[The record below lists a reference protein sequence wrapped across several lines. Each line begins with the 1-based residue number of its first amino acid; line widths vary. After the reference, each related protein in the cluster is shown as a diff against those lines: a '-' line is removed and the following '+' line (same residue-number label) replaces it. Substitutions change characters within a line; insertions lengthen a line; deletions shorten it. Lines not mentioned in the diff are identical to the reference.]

1 MDKAIILSELR
12 RVKPELQ
19 RKYGL
24 SEIALF
30 GSYSRDEQTLKSDI
44 DLMLDFEN
52 ITYNKLFGCAME
64 LEELFRDKKV
74 QVVTRDGIKPRYFEV
89 IKPDLIYA

>member
-1 MDKAIILSELR
+1 MDKATILAKLKQ
-12 RVKPELQ
+12 VKPELQ

-30 GSYSRDEQTLKSDI
+30 GSYSRDEQTPESDI
-44 DLMLDFEN
+44 DLMLDFESIIARN
-52 ITYNKLFGCAME
+52 FFHCVYE
-64 LEELFRDKKV
+64 LEDLFTGKKIQPV
-74 QVVTRDGIKPRYFEV
+74 LKDGIKPKYFDA